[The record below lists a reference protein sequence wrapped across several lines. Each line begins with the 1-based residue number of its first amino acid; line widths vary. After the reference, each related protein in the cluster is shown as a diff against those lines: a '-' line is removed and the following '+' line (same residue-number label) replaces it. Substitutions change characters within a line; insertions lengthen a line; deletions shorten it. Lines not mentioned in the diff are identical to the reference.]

1 MFAAAPEAATSAE
14 FKPSAD
20 DSKVSEAFEQECDA
34 SFDGQTRRELCLVAM
49 HVFQSTENREFQRIL
64 QGPVP

>member
-20 DSKVSEAFEQECDA
+20 DSKVSEAFEL
-34 SFDGQTRRELCLVAM
+34 DGQTRRELCLVAT